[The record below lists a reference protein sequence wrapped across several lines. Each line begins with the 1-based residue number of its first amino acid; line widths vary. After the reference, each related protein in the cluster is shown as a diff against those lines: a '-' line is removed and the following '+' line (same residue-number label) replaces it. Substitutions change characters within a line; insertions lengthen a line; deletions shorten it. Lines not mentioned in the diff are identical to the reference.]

1 MLSVSIQRH
10 GILLCPCQAW
20 SLGQGWSGSPPQR
33 SSLPLQQ
40 MIPVFCFLLLL
51 FPFTSLLFFWITAWT
66 LAFFK
71 IQFNP
76 VIITNYQYYLW
87 CLNFPFVTCESP
99 SLCISCY
106 LFLLF
111 FNIYLFGCA
120 GLQLQPMGS
129 SSLTRNRT
137 QTPCIGISQVLVPGN
152 QGSPHP
158 IDQSIFEHY
167 LAFWHRTS

>member
-1 MLSVSIQRH
+1 MLSISIQRH
-10 GILLCPCQAW
+10 SILLCPCQAW
-20 SLGQGWSGSPPQR
+20 SLGQGRSGSPPQR

-106 LFLLF
+106 LFF
-111 FNIYLFGCA
+111 FLIFIYLAVLGC
-120 GLQLQPMGS
+120 S
-129 SSLTRNRT
+129 FSLWD
-137 QTPCIGISQVLVPGN
+137 LVPWPGIEPRPLHWD
-152 QGSPHP
+152 QPSLSPWKP
-158 IDQSIFEHY
+158 GKSPSYRLIY
-167 LAFWHRTS
+167 LWTLSCFLT